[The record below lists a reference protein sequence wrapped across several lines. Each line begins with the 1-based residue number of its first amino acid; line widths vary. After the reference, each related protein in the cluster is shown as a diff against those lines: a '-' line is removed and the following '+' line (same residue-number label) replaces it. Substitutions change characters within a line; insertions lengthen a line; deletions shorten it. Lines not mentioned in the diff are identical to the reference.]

1 MNHLSDTRVL
11 IHRGT
16 GTCWESLDLH
26 TCKFDFRN
34 ADFLHIKY
42 KNPKYITAMSD
53 VISRY
58 MQRSYEWKIFGS
70 DSTLSYIKQEVN
82 ISDLLLK
89 IWHENVQDGCDYI
102 DFLNATVSRSW
113 FRVSWETGYPVQG
126 RLEREARVV
135 ASKYSQTKGR
145 KREQLWSKYI
155 TLSILHSELMSIEGV
170 ERNLHLTREELS
182 DLTCIHL
189 KFYHLSKA
197 ENQGK

>member
-1 MNHLSDTRVL
+1 
-11 IHRGT
+11 
-16 GTCWESLDLH
+16 
-26 TCKFDFRN
+26 
-34 ADFLHIKY
+34 
-42 KNPKYITAMSD
+42 MSD

-58 MQRSYEWKIFGS
+58 MQRSYEWKIFVP
-70 DSTLSYIKQEVN
+70 DPPLSYIKQAVN
-82 ISDLLLK
+82 KPYLLLK
-89 IWHENVQDGCDYI
+89 IKYENVQYGCDYI

-126 RLEREARVV
+126 RLDREARVV
-135 ASKYSQTKGR
+135 ASKYSQTKRR
-145 KREQLWSKYI
+145 KREQLWSKYL